1 MLSQE
6 KRNAM
11 TAAETAIAYQEAA
24 RAARMLGKALA
35 TYDRNPDPMKSREAR
50 NPAHGVRIRVL
61 KPNLNARVNVDE
73 ETKRHNARVQNL
85 GVEPL

>member
-24 RAARMLGKALA
+24 RAARGLA
-35 TYDRNPDPMKSREAR
+35 TSLPIVHNPNPMREREAR
-50 NPAHGVRIRVL
+50 NPAHGIHIRIL

-85 GVEPL
+85 GVEPR